1 MGRPKGS
8 KNKPKPPISGFLADP
23 AGRINVRVSATTRSS
38 LMQLKEDFDLDT
50 QDETI
55 EKAVAI
61 VMALRSAV
69 GK

>member
-8 KNKPKPPISGFLADP
+8 KNKPKPQEPGFLSDP
-23 AGRINVRVSATTRSS
+23 AGRINVRVSTMTRSS
-38 LMQLKEDFDLDT
+38 LSQLKEDFGLSS
-50 QDETI
+50 QEEAL